1 MVFRSIDALLV
12 ELMPKRNTRPS
23 SPTLVLELPGRR
35 QAAGVSLRQIVDS
48 TKISL
53 RFLEAIEFEQFE
65 VLPGG
70 IFGTSY
76 IRQYAAAIG
85 IDPAPLL
92 DLYRRKLGLTPSPEA
107 GVEGGNGKSD
117 GTRRLGFSPTH

>member
-1 MVFRSIDALLV
+1 MDQKVRR
-12 ELMPKRNTRPS
+12 K
-23 SPTLVLELPGRR
+23 SPTLVLELPGVR
-35 QAAGVSLRQIVDS
+35 QSSGVALRQISES

-65 VLPGG
+65 LLPGG

-92 DLYRRKLGLTPSPEA
+92 QLYKQKMGQETAQPPGRDGD
-107 GVEGGNGKSD
+107 GGKPTSSS
-117 GTRRLGFSPTH
+117 RLGFSFLS

>member
-1 MVFRSIDALLV
+1 MA
-12 ELMPKRNTRPS
+12 KGTTRPS
-23 SPTLVLELPGRR
+23 SPSLILELPGRR
-35 QAAGVSLRQIVDS
+35 QASGVSLREIVDS

-53 RFLEAIEFEQFE
+53 RFLEAIEFEQFD

-85 IDPAPLL
+85 IDPVPLL
-92 DLYRRKLGLTPSPEA
+92 ELYSRKLGLTTDPARDPSNK
-107 GVEGGNGKSD
+107 NGEPD
-117 GTRRLGFSPTH
+117 GARRLGFSPMH